1 MVTEELAEL
10 IGRSALG
17 DRAAYRTLYER
28 SAPKLFGVLLRI
40 LKSRAEAEEA
50 LQEVYVKV
58 WQRAKSFRPGEASP
72 MSWLIAIAR
81 NQAIDLLR
89 ARPRGTD
96 DMDAAM
102 EVPDQGPGPERNA
115 MASDEARQLGDCLD
129 RLDTD
134 KAGAVRAAY
143 MEGYSYDELAERY
156 SVPLNTMR
164 TWLRRSLMQ
173 LRDCLEK

>member
-1 MVTEELAEL
+1 LVSEELAAL
-10 IGRSALG
+10 IGRVALG
-17 DRAAYRTLYER
+17 DRQAFRTLYGA

-50 LQEVYVKV
+50 LQEVFVKV

-72 MSWLIAIAR
+72 MSWLIAVAR
-81 NQAIDLLR
+81 NQAIDLIR
-89 ARPRGTD
+89 SRPKNTD
-96 DMDAAM
+96 TIEAAM
-102 EVPDQGPGPERNA
+102 ELPDQGPGPEQNA
-115 MASDEARQLGDCLD
+115 VASAEARRLGDCLG

-143 MEGYSYDELAERY
+143 MDGYSYEELAERY
-156 SVPLNTMR
+156 RVPLNTMR

-173 LRDCLEK
+173 LRECLEK